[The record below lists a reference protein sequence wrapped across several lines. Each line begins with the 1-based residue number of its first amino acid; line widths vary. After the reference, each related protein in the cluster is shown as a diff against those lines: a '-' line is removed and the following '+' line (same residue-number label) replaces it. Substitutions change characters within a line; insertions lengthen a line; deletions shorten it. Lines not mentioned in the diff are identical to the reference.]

1 MSRYENHNNTTSYIL
16 NVLISI
22 FLITITSPLF
32 IAIVIINYF
41 SQRGDVFFV
50 QPRPGK
56 NNKIFNLIKFK
67 TMNDQVD
74 QNGKLLPAAQR
85 ITLIGKIL
93 RKSSLDELPQLI
105 NVIKGDMSIVGPRPL
120 RVEYLPQYNER
131 QSKRHNV
138 KPGITGW
145 AQINGRNSLSWDERL
160 ELDVWYVE
168 NHTISLDIKI
178 IFLTLLKVLKREG
191 VEPEQDKTMEPFRG
205 TKLDD

>member
-74 QNGKLLPAAQR
+74 QNGKLQ
-85 ITLIGKIL
+85 
-93 RKSSLDELPQLI
+93 
-105 NVIKGDMSIVGPRPL
+105 
-120 RVEYLPQYNER
+120 
-131 QSKRHNV
+131 
-138 KPGITGW
+138 
-145 AQINGRNSLSWDERL
+145 
-160 ELDVWYVE
+160 
-168 NHTISLDIKI
+168 
-178 IFLTLLKVLKREG
+178 
-191 VEPEQDKTMEPFRG
+191 
-205 TKLDD
+205 